1 MAGSIFGI
9 AVSGLNAAKAAL
21 ETTSHNIG
29 NVNTQGYVRQTTTQK
44 ASDPMFEGY
53 GFVGTGTNLTGVTR
67 VFDQFTE
74 SQLRTVSAKV
84 ASLDT
89 QTQALQDLDNL
100 VADSSAGLSTVIQGF
115 FNSLQ
120 TLNTQPASSA
130 ARQAVL
136 SQAQAL
142 ASRFGSVGNRVEEL
156 RQGLGVQANS
166 AVDSINAYSGE
177 IASLNKQIM
186 LLQQGPGRLPNDLLD
201 RRDSL
206 VQQLNGLIKTEI
218 SVQDDGSYSIFV
230 GQGQALVLGDQAAKM
245 VVQRVNTDDP
255 DTISIGISIPNMNEV
270 IPIDPSRMGGG
281 KLEGVM
287 KVLQTDVQRIQTDL
301 GRMAVEFS
309 DAVNRQHKLGLDL
322 SAMPGGNF
330 FTDLSAERAQVEW
343 DATAIPVQPQPSLE
357 KQAFYMRQ
365 ALEKFG
371 VAITDPSKIAA
382 ASALTTTSTAS
393 KPAITSLWQVANA
406 HQDIVDATPQQ
417 NDSNPLVGSAAFA
430 ALPMTMTYAAGSN
443 LPTITGPAGFTFSAV
458 TLSATQSGVY
468 EFTVDNGTG
477 DKVKLAFKAEG
488 TPDTAAT
495 FTIGQQT
502 NPNAL
507 NNANLLEMSRLQKKG
522 LITPTPSGQTSLVTS
537 HPRPPSTST
546 TNIQDFYGQMV
557 SYVGNRASV
566 AEISLTAQEASK
578 QQVTLNREEISGV
591 NLDEEAANLIRYQQ
605 AYQASSRVIQVAQ
618 DMFKNLLEIR

>member
-53 GFVGTGTNLTGVTR
+53 GFVGTGANLTGVNR
-67 VFDQFTE
+67 IYDEFTE
-74 SQLRTVSAKV
+74 SQLRAVNAKV

-100 VADSSAGLSTVIQGF
+100 MADSSAGLSTVIQSF
-115 FNSLQ
+115 FNSMQ
-120 TLNTQPASSA
+120 TLSTQPSSAA

-136 SQAQAL
+136 SQAQSMAG
-142 ASRFGSVGNRVEEL
+142 RFTTVGDRLEEL
-156 RQGLGVQANS
+156 RQGLMVQANS
-166 AVDSINAYSGE
+166 SVDSINAYTTE
-177 IASLNKQIM
+177 IASLNKQIAV
-186 LLQQGPGRLPNDLLD
+186 LQQGPGRLPNDLLD

-206 VQQLNGLIKTEI
+206 VQQLNGLIKTDMV
-218 SVQDDGSYSIFV
+218 VQDDGTYSIFV
-230 GQGQALVLGDQAAKM
+230 GQGQALVLGDQAGKM
-245 VVQRVNTDDP
+245 VVQRINPDDP
-255 DTISIGISIPNMNEV
+255 DAISLGISIPNVSDTIAVE
-270 IPIDPSRMGGG
+270 PSLLGGG

-287 KVLQTDVQRIQTDL
+287 QVLRNDIRRVQTDL

-309 DAVNRQHKLGLDL
+309 DAVNRQHQLGLDL
-322 SAMPGGNF
+322 SATPGGNF

-343 DATAIPVQPQPSLE
+343 DATAIPVQPQPSLD

-417 NDSNPLVGSAAFA
+417 NDSNPLVGSAGFA
-430 ALPMTMTYAAGSN
+430 ALPMTMTYTAGSN

-468 EFTVDNGTG
+468 EFTVDNGAG

-495 FTIGQQT
+495 FTIAQQT

-537 HPRPPSTST
+537 YPRPPSTST